1 MVAQVKLATESERTR
16 WLAFVQAQALP
27 LDVESKPY
35 KAKRSSEQNAYLWGV
50 VYPAFCAALPGW
62 DAEDVHEY
70 LLGEHFGWE
79 RIEGMGRARLKPLR
93 RSSRLNKAEFAAY
106 VDFCQ
111 RKGAEHGVFVPSPEG
126 A

>member
-1 MVAQVKLATESERTR
+1 MATLRTEGERNR
-16 WLAFVQAQALP
+16 WLAFAAVQPLP
-27 LDVESKPY
+27 ADADWRPHKP
-35 KAKRSSEQNAYLWGV
+35 KRSDSQNAYLWGV

-79 RIEGMGRARLKPLR
+79 RIEGMGRTRLKPLR
-93 RSSRLNKAEFAAY
+93 RSSRLNKEEFAAY

-111 RKGAEHGVFVPSPEG
+111 RKGAEHGVFVPE
-126 A
+126 AA

>member
-1 MVAQVKLATESERTR
+1 MATLRTEAERSR
-16 WLAFVQAQALP
+16 WLAFAGAQPLP
-27 LDVESKPY
+27 LDAECKPH
-35 KAKRSSEQNAYLWGV
+35 KPKRSDSQNAYLWGV

-93 RSSRLNKAEFAAY
+93 RSSRLNKEEFAAY

-111 RKGAEHGVFVPSPEG
+111 RKGAEHSVFVPE
-126 A
+126 AFR